1 MISASLPLPVFMKKH
16 FSVPSFILNVIFDVD
31 AEEHPPPPCDE
42 TLVLEGSSES
52 NSLTA
57 GSSFM
62 ADGSACRLRSGEVG
76 NGAVLAMQA

>member
-1 MISASLPLPVFMKKH
+1 MKKH
-16 FSVPSFILNVIFDVD
+16 FSVPSFSLDVIFNVD

-42 TLVLEGSSES
+42 TLVLRGSSES

-62 ADGSACRLRSGEVG
+62 ADRNACRLRSGGKEMVPS
-76 NGAVLAMQA
+76 VAMQA